1 MQAQLEQQE
10 FVLIPLPL
18 YNKIVDFCSS
28 VGSTNYGSDEH
39 DAEVKLPDIRLSQ
52 PSTEPV
58 QFAPAKSDPVATP
71 GDTVQ
76 GH

>member
-39 DAEVKLPDIRLSQ
+39 DAEVKLPDIR
-52 PSTEPV
+52 
-58 QFAPAKSDPVATP
+58 
-71 GDTVQ
+71 
-76 GH
+76 